1 MQQLRQSAVQRILG
15 ATKNKPIRNFR
26 ELLLSRLVSQAPQ
39 ADGLSDLML
48 QHVLGDYNA
57 NRGHLLVVRWLYALA
72 AALAAQR
79 VDGSAPAAAA
89 GAGAAD
95 EATAVAGD
103 DVSAAAAAAADMEGV
118 EREAGAAEQAP
129 DGEQQQQASTEQEG
143 VGVDVDMQEAAA
155 EGRDGSATHAQQ
167 QQQQQQL
174 DRQQAAQHSSGRG
187 SSSSSRDTAQ
197 DLSDT
202 QYESVL
208 LSVLQGLQQ
217 QLPSSDPAIQRLLQD
232 APVLPLNATLHFLQ
246 QLMEQGSGWSVLALD
261 SAHALME
268 GRPPMRQQLLQLV
281 LQASVSDDSAMR
293 EHAVRLLVSQL
304 MGWESFADGI
314 VEFAQAQLLLLLE
327 PRKLLAARQQVKQE
341 QQQQQANDAAGG
353 AAADDQQ
360 QQQQRVEEPISREQ
374 QDEQQQQQGEQQ
386 QALKQEDATAED
398 PQQQQQDAEPEL
410 DVDVAAQHCMLF
422 MSLCASRPELLAV
435 LLNTYGKAGKGALPL
450 FIADLCDFHRAVASR
465 PELLGVLLDTYGKAG
480 EMCSCCLKLV
490 LDLSL
495 CQQLLAGWV

>member
-15 ATKNKPIRNFR
+15 ATKNKLIRNFR

-89 GAGAAD
+89 GAGDDASA
-95 EATAVAGD
+95 AVA
-103 DVSAAAAAAADMEGV
+103 DMKGV
-118 EREAGAAEQAP
+118 EREVEAAEQAP
-129 DGEQQQQASTEQEG
+129 DAEQQQRQQQASTEQEG

-155 EGRDGSATHAQQ
+155 AGAASSATLAQQ
-167 QQQQQQL
+167 QQQL
-174 DRQQAAQHSSGRG
+174 GRQQEAQHSSSRG
-187 SSSSSRDTAQ
+187 SSNSSRDTAQ
-197 DLSDT
+197 DLSGT

-232 APVLPLNATLHFLQ
+232 APVLPLTATLQFLQ

-281 LQASVSDDSAMR
+281 LHASVSDDSAMR

-304 MGWESFADGI
+304 MGWESFAHAI
-314 VEFAQAQLLLLLE
+314 VEFARAQLLLLLE
-327 PRKLLAARQQVKQE
+327 PRKLLAARQQVKQQ

-360 QQQQRVEEPISREQ
+360 QQQQQRVEEPIRQEPQNDPQ
-374 QDEQQQQQGEQQ
+374 QQQQQQGEQQ
-386 QALKQEDATAED
+386 QAVKQEDAAAEG
-398 PQQQQQDAEPEL
+398 PQQEQQQQQDAEPEL

-435 LLNTYGKAGKGALPL
+435 LL
-450 FIADLCDFHRAVASR
+450 
-465 PELLGVLLDTYGKAG
+465 DTYGKAG
-480 EMCSCCLKLV
+480 EGMVLLLVLHDCCLRFCRCLT
-490 LDLSL
+490 SN
-495 CQQLLAGWV
+495 C